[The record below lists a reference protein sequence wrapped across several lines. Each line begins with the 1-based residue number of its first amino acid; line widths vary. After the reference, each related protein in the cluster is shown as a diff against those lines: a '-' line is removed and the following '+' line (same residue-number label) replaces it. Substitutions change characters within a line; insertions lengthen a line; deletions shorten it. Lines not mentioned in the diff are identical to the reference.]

1 MKNKMRIYNLHHFSL
16 IYSFS
21 VIIVM
26 YRFKV
31 LKKFI
36 KYISQKHNRSNELK
50 LELEYSK
57 IYLSSKT
64 FSF

>member
-1 MKNKMRIYNLHHFSL
+1 MKNKMRTYNLHHFSL

-21 VIIVM
+21 AIIVM
-26 YRFKV
+26 YMFKI
-31 LKKFI
+31 LKKIYKIFF
-36 KYISQKHNRSNELK
+36 SKHNLSHELK